1 MLKYDE
7 QIGQIGSLAHVT
19 RYLGD
24 SLLAKYLKS
33 KCAQYQWRG
42 SGMQKDLSA
51 SDAHGVLSGA
61 HQRHGSLEGNAPKC
75 VEFTST
81 LSNFK
86 WSSLTCG
93 DWRAS

>member
-1 MLKYDE
+1 MANRLTS
-7 QIGQIGSLAHVT
+7 SLAHVT
-19 RYLGD
+19 RDLGD
-24 SLLAKYLKS
+24 SLLAKHLKS
-33 KCAQYQWRG
+33 MCSVG
-42 SGMQKDLSA
+42 SGMWKDLSA
-51 SDAHGVLSGA
+51 SDALAVLSGA

-75 VEFTST
+75 VGCAST